1 MQKAKISETGFS
13 IVELLVVLIIIGI
26 LAAISGFY
34 FTAHQKLYKPDEQAL
49 KIVDMFQEAR
59 QRALT
64 QRESMRIELDTTDNI
79 ARLIDE
85 NSPTTANDDREI
97 RRFNLF
103 EINEVTILRRAD
115 NIAYNP
121 PEPLPVAN
129 AVFMPSVYPSSS
141 PNNVCTIRFQSNGT
155 VLNGGNDAIG
165 TGSTVTGLTLHV
177 WSPNE
182 NAPNDANIARAISI
196 IGSSGSLR
204 LWEYDKNSSETNKWQ
219 DTRRSGGYG
228 Q

>member
-1 MQKAKISETGFS
+1 MQKGTISENGFS
-13 IVELLVVLIIIGI
+13 IVELLVVLIIIGV

-64 QRESMRIELDTTDNI
+64 QRESMRVELNTTDNI

-85 NSPTTANDDREI
+85 NSPTTETDDREI
-97 RRFNLF
+97 RRVSLF
-103 EINEVTILRRAD
+103 EVNEVKISRRAD

-141 PNNVCTIRFQSNGT
+141 THNVCTIRFQSNGT

-165 TGSTVTGLTLHV
+165 TGSTITGVTLHI

-182 NAPNDANIARAISI
+182 GDPNDANIARAVTI
-196 IGSSGSLR
+196 IGASGSLR
-204 LWEYDKNSSETNKWQ
+204 LWEYDKTSTESNKWQ
-219 DTRRSGGYG
+219 DTRRSAGYG